1 MDKQSGTQTELTQK
15 RILRVVTASI
25 FGVIFYLL
33 WLVLFLLNLH
43 FDLLAVNPLWFLAPV
58 LTGFGYYLGIL
69 LFDRLAGVK
78 THSPGLAFLW
88 PLVGCSLG
96 AFIVYWLGPML
107 IVFSMLVFGALSVA
121 ARDYFLSRWV

>member
-1 MDKQSGTQTELTQK
+1 MGKPPGTQTDLAQK

-25 FGVIFYLL
+25 SGVIFYLF

-43 FDLLAVNPLWFLAPV
+43 FGLLAVNPLWFLAPV
-58 LTGFGYYLGIL
+58 LTGLGFYLGIL
-69 LFDRLAGVK
+69 LFDRLVGVK

-121 ARDYFLSRWV
+121 ARDYFLSR